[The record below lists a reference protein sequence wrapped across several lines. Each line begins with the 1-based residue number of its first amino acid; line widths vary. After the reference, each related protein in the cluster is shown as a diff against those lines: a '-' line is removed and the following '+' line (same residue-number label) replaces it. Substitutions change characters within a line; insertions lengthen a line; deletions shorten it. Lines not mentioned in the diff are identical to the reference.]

1 MEDENLKL
9 LKEELTTQLDSY
21 SFNEATMDILD
32 HITGSDDQGN
42 STPSSD
48 KKFERILSAKNEWE
62 YCVDSLEHQAMIIL
76 DDELR
81 VIRANRT
88 VELWGWGDVK
98 NIAGMHILNLIK
110 PAIEND
116 SINDWVDEWCQLD
129 IQKNVEWESNNCVT
143 GKKFRFSFYPNKD
156 IDSLHHDNSGYAV
169 LIVADITSEN
179 LLTSKKNIVDGAY
192 VSDVNDDDSINKKL
206 AAESEQRLHQL
217 ADQLINSQEDE
228 RKRVSGELHDGVG
241 QILSALKYQVEA
253 ILCDSDASSKKRKS
267 DHVFNDVLDNIKVA
281 LSDLRR
287 ISVDLRPSVLED
299 LGLLMTLR
307 WFTGEYNKVYS
318 NLNVDLKIDA
328 SESEI
333 KEEHKVVIYRIAQE
347 AMNNIAK
354 HSKAE
359 NILLSL
365 TKSKKGLLLRIS
377 DDGSGFDLKEVKED
391 KDRGLGLDS
400 MEERALKSDASFK
413 MSSSALSGTVVQ
425 VFWENY

>member
-1 MEDENLKL
+1 MNEQKYFENFKKCLK
-9 LKEELTTQLDSY
+9 
-21 SFNEATMDILD
+21 
-32 HITGSDDQGN
+32 
-42 STPSSD
+42 
-48 KKFERILSAKNEWE
+48 
-62 YCVDSLEHQAMIIL
+62 
-76 DDELR
+76 
-81 VIRANRT
+81 
-88 VELWGWGDVK
+88 
-98 NIAGMHILNLIK
+98 K
-110 PAIEND
+110 P
-116 SINDWVDEWCQLD
+116 
-129 IQKNVEWESNNCVT
+129 
-143 GKKFRFSFYPNKD
+143 
-156 IDSLHHDNSGYAV
+156 
-169 LIVADITSEN
+169 
-179 LLTSKKNIVDGAY
+179 
-192 VSDVNDDDSINKKL
+192 
-206 AAESEQRLHQL
+206 
-217 ADQLINSQEDE
+217 
-228 RKRVSGELHDGVG
+228 RK
-241 QILSALKYQVEA
+241 Q
-253 ILCDSDASSKKRKS
+253 KS

>member
-1 MEDENLKL
+1 MEDKNIKL
-9 LKEELTTQLDSY
+9 LKEELDTQLDSY
-21 SFNEATMDILD
+21 SFNDAAIDILNHAISGENEGVD
-32 HITGSDDQGN
+32 IR
-42 STPSSD
+42 SSNEN
-48 KKFERILSAKNEWE
+48 FERILSAKNEWE
-62 YCVDSLEHQAMIIL
+62 SCVDCLEHQAMIIL

-88 VELWGWGDVK
+88 IELWGWADVK
-98 NIAGMHILNLIK
+98 SVAGTHILNLIK

-116 SINDWVDEWCQLD
+116 SNSDWVNEWCQLD
-129 IQKNVEWESNNCVT
+129 IQKSVEWESNNTVT

-156 IDSLHHDNSGYAV
+156 IDSLHHNDAFYAV
-169 LIVADITSEN
+169 LVIADITNEN
-179 LLTSKKNIVDGAY
+179 SLISKKNILNGHYVD
-192 VSDVNDDDSINKKL
+192 DVHVDEALNKKL
-206 AAESEQRLHQL
+206 VAESEQRLHKL
-217 ADQLINSQEDE
+217 ADQLINSQADE
-228 RKRVSGELHDGVG
+228 RKRVSSELHDGVG

-253 ILCDSDASSKKRKS
+253 LLHDSNTTFKKRKS
-267 DHVFNDVLDNIKVA
+267 DVVFADVLDNIKIA

-318 NLNVDLKIDA
+318 TLNVDLKIEA

-333 KEEHKVVIYRIAQE
+333 KEEHKAVIYRIAQE

-354 HSKAE
+354 HAKAK

-377 DDGSGFDLKEVKED
+377 DDGCGFNIKEIKKD
-391 KDRGLGLDS
+391 KNRGLGLDS
-400 MEERALKSDASFK
+400 MEERALKSDATFK
-413 MSSSALSGTVVQ
+413 MSSSDLSGTVVQ